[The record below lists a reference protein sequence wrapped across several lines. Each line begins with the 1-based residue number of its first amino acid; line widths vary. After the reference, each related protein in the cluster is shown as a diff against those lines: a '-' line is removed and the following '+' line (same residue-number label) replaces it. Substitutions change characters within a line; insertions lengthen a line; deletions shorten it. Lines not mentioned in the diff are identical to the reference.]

1 MRQPLVIIYSA
12 VKNLVNY
19 FMKKLILIIVLIQ
32 IISTVIYSQSSVV
45 QQILNSSEQDSLIYF
60 VRELSG
66 NVSTTINGTTQTI
79 LSRHKLQPGN
89 SLAETYIKQKLQS
102 YGLLTTIQSFSTT
115 GKNVFAV
122 QTGTE
127 FPNQKYIICAHF
139 DDMPS
144 GTTAPGAD
152 DNASGTAAVIEAARI
167 FSQHSFPFTIV
178 YALWDEEEQG
188 LVGSEYYAAQAE
200 NAGDSILGVI
210 NMDMIA
216 YDGNGDSN
224 ADIHDSPVANTGS
237 IIDKMLEVNLLYGIN
252 LDLDVVPSQPYSDHE
267 SFLNHG
273 YGAVLLIEDDDD
285 FHPHYHTVNDH
296 IQYFNQSYFL
306 KCAKLAFAT
315 LASLA
320 LNLHLNI
327 LHDPVIS
334 QSQSTPINTYAF
346 ISTGLEIGTDNL
358 APRLYYRSKSGGGI
372 FGSFSSVA
380 GNLTESGNYFF
391 TIPAHQ
397 SGTIVQYY
405 IAAQDLYSTV
415 VNTVPSGGSGFNPPG
430 NTPPESFYQYYIA
443 PQEIVL
449 NDEANNI
456 NNWTSAGGWN
466 TTATK
471 YVSPPTSFTDSPS
484 GNYSNNITATLV
496 YDSLINLD
504 GILGAVLEFDSQWA
518 IESDWDYGQIQLS
531 TNNGTSWIPI
541 EGQFTNAGTGSF
553 QPNGE
558 PLYDGIQSTW
568 IHEIIDISEYADNN
582 ILLRFLL
589 RTDASLNEDGWYID
603 NIKLTTYNFNFSLS
617 VMIQDG
623 WNMVSVPGVHPTNQ
637 NVNTWWQNRDPLA
650 DVYRWIGSYQSVSIT
665 EPSQG
670 YWMLHTGANTYNTGD
685 EWPAGGIQIVS
696 HDPIS
701 ISTGWNMIGAYDQ
714 SVPVGSITTTP
725 SGLIVP
731 NTIYGWNGAYFN
743 PASLVPGYGYWVLV
757 NGNGVINVPTVLD
770 GGTTAKQED
779 RSSWGK
785 IIITD
790 AAQRSFTLYAIPGKS
805 GNGSSVAN
813 LDSYQLPP
821 LPPAGS
827 FDVRFS
833 SQRIAEDL
841 NSEQII
847 EMSGLVYPVT
857 VAVENVGLR
866 IKDES
871 GKLLNTKINNGE
883 ELQLDNNL
891 LNKLV
896 VAADVIPASYSLE
909 QNYPNPFNPNTNIE
923 FSLPEDVENVRLI
936 IYDALGQKV
945 MELVNSKLE
954 AGNYKYQWDASD
966 AASGLYVYELRTTNY
981 SAVKKM
987 LLLK

>member
-1 MRQPLVIIYSA
+1 MTSALVGNFIYVIGGSDMSSVYQSTVYRYDITLDSWSTVASLPIA
-12 VKNLVNY
+12 VGWGKAVGYNNRIYFAGGVNTAST
-19 FMKKLILIIVLIQ
+19 ILADVYVYD
-32 IISTVIYSQSSVV
+32 ISTDTWAAGTSMPGPKFGGAFSVTGNKLVYVAGANETVISDDVYVGTIDAGNPLTITWITATDYPGLNKESESSN
-45 QQILNSSEQDSLIYF
+45 QLNLLAQMLTDTKGKKISTSVLEAAYPPGSMYRFDGATWGSDGVIVTGGSPSSAWAPA
-60 VRELSG
+60 
-66 NVSTTINGTTQTI
+66 NPN
-79 LSRHKLQPGN
+79 P
-89 SLAETYIKQKLQS
+89 TYIYKPATDTWIKQ
-102 YGLLTTIQSFSTT
+102 GE
-115 GKNVFAV
+115 V
-122 QTGTE
+122 
-127 FPNQKYIICAHF
+127 P
-139 DDMPS
+139 
-144 GTTAPGAD
+144 
-152 DNASGTAAVIEAARI
+152 
-167 FSQHSFPFTIV
+167 
-178 YALWDEEEQG
+178 
-188 LVGSEYYAAQAE
+188 
-200 NAGDSILGVI
+200 
-210 NMDMIA
+210 
-216 YDGNGDSN
+216 
-224 ADIHDSPVANTGS
+224 SPVLGS
-237 IIDKMLEVNLLYGIN
+237 AIG
-252 LDLDVVPSQPYSDHE
+252 
-267 SFLNHG
+267 
-273 YGAVLLIEDDDD
+273 
-285 FHPHYHTVNDH
+285 TVNDGN
-296 IQYFNQSYFL
+296 IW
-306 KCAKLAFAT
+306 KLIIASGLGPDENAT
-315 LASLA
+315 Q
-320 LNLHLNI
+320 I
-327 LHDPVIS
+327 W
-334 QSQSTPINTYAF
+334 
-346 ISTGLEIGTDNL
+346 TDNL
-358 APRLYYRSKSGGGI
+358 SAAP
-372 FGSFSSVA
+372 
-380 GNLTESGNYFF
+380 
-391 TIPAHQ
+391 
-397 SGTIVQYY
+397 
-405 IAAQDLYSTV
+405 
-415 VNTVPSGGSGFNPPG
+415 
-430 NTPPESFYQYYIA
+430 
-443 PQEIVL
+443 
-449 NDEANNI
+449 
-456 NNWTSAGGWN
+456 
-466 TTATK
+466 TT
-471 YVSPPTSFTDSPS
+471 F
-484 GNYSNNITATLV
+484 
-496 YDSLINLD
+496 
-504 GILGAVLEFDSQWA
+504 
-518 IESDWDYGQIQLS
+518 QLS
-531 TNNGTSWIPI
+531 VNVT
-541 EGQFTNAGTGSF
+541 
-553 QPNGE
+553 
-558 PLYDGIQSTW
+558 
-568 IHEIIDISEYADNN
+568 
-582 ILLRFLL
+582 
-589 RTDASLNEDGWYID
+589 
-603 NIKLTTYNFNFSLS
+603 
-617 VMIQDG
+617 DG